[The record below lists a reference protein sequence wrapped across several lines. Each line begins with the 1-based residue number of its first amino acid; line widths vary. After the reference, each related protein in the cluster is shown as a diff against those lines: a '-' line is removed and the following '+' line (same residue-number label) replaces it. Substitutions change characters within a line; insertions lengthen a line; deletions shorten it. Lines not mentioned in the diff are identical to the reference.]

1 MTTMGE
7 MFEGTH
13 VEKESQDGQDPTS
26 STKMRMSAD
35 REGSN
40 NPLLL
45 DQRYEL
51 AGQRWERLRI
61 GPPKSV
67 PFPFRAIPAYH
78 GAQ

>member
-13 VEKESQDGQDPTS
+13 EEKESQDGQDPTS
-26 STKMRMSAD
+26 STKMRMSGG
-35 REGSN
+35 REGSS

-51 AGQRWERLRI
+51 AGQRS
-61 GPPKSV
+61 GPVSTLT
-67 PFPFRAIPAYH
+67 
-78 GAQ
+78 